1 MNPIKMLAGALL
13 GLLHTPSAS
22 NVLTLRPEPHQNPVL
37 NSIRFRSKFVPNGPP
52 PASYNRRNQ
61 RKIRKNFR
69 RAIAA
74 GY

>member
-13 GLLHTPSAS
+13 GLLHVPSAIPAP
-22 NVLTLRPEPHQNPVL
+22 TPPHQNPVL

-61 RKIRKNFR
+61 RKDRKNFR

>member
-1 MNPIKMLAGALL
+1 MNPVKRLMGALL
-13 GLLHTPSAS
+13 GLIHVPSP
-22 NVLTLRPEPHQNPVL
+22 VTHLTLHSEPHQNPVL
-37 NSIRFRSKFVPNGPP
+37 NSIRFRSKFIPNGPP

>member
-1 MNPIKMLAGALL
+1 MNPVKRLMGALL
-13 GLLHTPSAS
+13 GLIHIPETFTKETP
-22 NVLTLRPEPHQNPVL
+22 VHQNPVL
-37 NSIRFRSKFVPNGPP
+37 NSIRFRSKFIPNGPP

>member
-1 MNPIKMLAGALL
+1 MNPVKRLMGALL
-13 GLLHTPSAS
+13 GLVHVPSPVTKES
-22 NVLTLRPEPHQNPVL
+22 EPYQNPVL

>member
-1 MNPIKMLAGALL
+1 MRPTRFIHALL
-13 GLLHTPSAS
+13 GLIGIQVHAPINATLP
-22 NVLTLRPEPHQNPVL
+22 LTRSENPIV
-37 NSIRFRSKFVPNGPP
+37 NSIRFGSHFRTNGPP

-74 GY
+74 GL